1 MPSLQPLSLSLSRAA
16 AAAARGGPREGG
28 LAGPPRRDLGPAD
41 LSVGPPPGPPPGPS
55 LGGPPRQG
63 SGPTGERREPP
74 PAGEGGKRGSGPR
87 PPGLPGDSLGQPRGR
102 GGDPSIFPH
111 IPPVL
116 SRYQPGLRA
125 RGGWPRRSRSL
136 GSASVSLAGPRGE
149 GGRAGPRGGIRAYPL
164 TSHIPPGSGCS
175 PPRPGP
181 KVRPSRG
188 TPILS
193 PIISPIIS
201 PICSTD
207 VRVRVPSRNGPSP
220 RPGEWVRR
228 CEGRGPLASGQA
240 PFDSNV
246 THLLPPQ
253 PSNQWTGGP
262 RCPVVRRFGYPPL
275 HRSGY
280 SGRSGQSFRSSGGTP
295 ECPRLAVCCCLMFW
309 FWFLFFFGSPR
320 PR

>member
-149 GGRAGPRGGIRAYPL
+149 GGRAGPRGGIRHPRISPHLPPGPVVPPPGRGQRSGRHAELRFSLRSFLRSFLRSVRLMSGSGFRVGTDHRPGPGSGFEDAKGGGL
-164 TSHIPPGSGCS
+164 SHPGRLPSTQTSHISFLRTSGPGAPGVRLFEGSVIPP
-175 PPRPGP
+175 PP
-181 KVRPSRG
+181 VRLFR
-188 TPILS
+188 
-193 PIISPIIS
+193 
-201 PICSTD
+201 
-207 VRVRVPSRNGPSP
+207 
-220 RPGEWVRR
+220 
-228 CEGRGPLASGQA
+228 
-240 PFDSNV
+240 
-246 THLLPPQ
+246 
-253 PSNQWTGGP
+253 
-262 RCPVVRRFGYPPL
+262 
-275 HRSGY
+275 
-280 SGRSGQSFRSSGGTP
+280 SFRSVISEFRGNSGMSEAG
-295 ECPRLAVCCCLMFW
+295 CLLLLDVLVLVLVFFRLPSSQVT
-309 FWFLFFFGSPR
+309 R
-320 PR
+320 